1 MANYNIDR
9 TLIALHNALNCNKEN
24 RRLLK
29 ARLRALQTHFKRGDG
44 ATLERIFDALR
55 LNAISLMNVRAEHN
69 RYFLSTFGRGGKGN
83 ATPKAKT
90 ASNVIDVKEMPDG
103 SELKIYRRGGFLF
116 DAETA
121 EKLATS
127 LAQIAHDLKAA
138 EAAHKA
144 AGHKNCEVRAIVEIR
159 SKED

>member
-1 MANYNIDR
+1 MANYNTDR
-9 TLIALHNALNCNKEN
+9 TLIALHNALSCNKET
-24 RRLLK
+24 RLLLK
-29 ARLRALQTHFKRGDG
+29 AKLRALQAHFKRGDG
-44 ATLERIFDALR
+44 AKLEEIFGALH
-55 LNAISLMNVRAEHN
+55 LNAINLMNSRAEHN
-69 RYFLSTFGRGGKGN
+69 RYFLSTFGKGGKGN

-90 ASNVIDVKEMPDG
+90 VSNVIDVKEMPDG

-121 EKLATS
+121 EKLATG
-127 LAQIAHDLKAA
+127 LAQVARDLKVA